1 MNSAGWVTLVTKC
14 AEVEKANLQSNMDEA
29 EQQRET
35 EERAGRDKERQQERV
50 REQDQTEKGA
60 ASSSHPWP

>member
-1 MNSAGWVTLVTKC
+1 MTKPLMNSAGWVTLVTKC

-35 EERAGRDKERQQERV
+35 EERAGRDKERQQE
-50 REQDQTEKGA
+50 
-60 ASSSHPWP
+60 